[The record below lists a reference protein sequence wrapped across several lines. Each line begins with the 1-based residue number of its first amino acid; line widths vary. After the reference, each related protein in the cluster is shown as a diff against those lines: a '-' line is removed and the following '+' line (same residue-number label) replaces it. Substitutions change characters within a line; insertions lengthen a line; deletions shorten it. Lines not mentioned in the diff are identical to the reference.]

1 MECISKPLLN
11 TGDALDKYQI
21 AAQELE
27 ALLTKDSGDAEIQGF
42 ITQIPEIILKCVCR
56 DEAAL
61 TVAQQVLKSLHE
73 NASNSLQWSH
83 HVIRRPMVW

>member
-42 ITQIPEIILKCVCR
+42 ITQIPEIILKCV
-56 DEAAL
+56 
-61 TVAQQVLKSLHE
+61 
-73 NASNSLQWSH
+73 
-83 HVIRRPMVW
+83 

>member
-27 ALLTKDSGDAEIQGF
+27 ALLTKDSRDAEIQGF
-42 ITQIPEIILKCVCR
+42 ITQILEIILKCVCR
-56 DEAAL
+56 DEATL
-61 TVAQQVLKSLHE
+61 PVAQQVFKSLFE
-73 NASNSLQWSH
+73 NAPNSLQWSH